1 MKKTVKQSEK
11 VRIIGIRNIILMAIL
26 VVLFFSMV
34 VSNKSIREKYD
45 DQYNLV
51 EAARKYQKGS
61 ENLTNAVRGYAATK
75 DIKYYNDYYNELN
88 QEKNRDIALTEMKRI
103 GITQKEQGYIDL
115 ISSTS
120 NNLVPLEE
128 QAMKDVLESK
138 LQEAIDTVYGTAYE
152 DSFTI
157 IHETTQKLIDEIA
170 ARMADETAKANKIT
184 IFINIICSISV
195 VLVVISVISLVSF
208 VKKELITPLPLVLE
222 QMQAISNGNFSAPFA
237 LQKDE
242 SEVGVLVGAIIETK
256 NILRSIIRE
265 IAYVL
270 EEMAHKKFDIKIK
283 ETYVGELSEIRTSFE
298 KILDNLNETFY
309 GISRTTQKV
318 SEGASQL
325 AVASEELAEGAEQ
338 QADAVNEILLTLNQ
352 MKEVCMED
360 ACAAEESAQV
370 AKKTENSLAQSDE
383 QMKALKEA
391 IYEINQSSEQI
402 GGIINT
408 INSIATETNLLAL
421 NAAIEA
427 ARAGQSGRGFAV
439 VAEHVKELA
448 SASADAANTTTDLIK
463 NSIALIQK
471 GTQIA
476 EQTSAEL
483 EDVKTGA
490 EHTFNRM
497 AKLTQSS
504 KDKVKKMEEITL
516 RLNQIAQTVERNS
529 AASQQTAATSEA
541 QSNETR
547 ELDDMINKFQLRKR

>member
-34 VSNKSIREKYD
+34 VSNKSIREKYE

-75 DIKYYNDYYNELN
+75 DIKYYNELN

-170 ARMADETAKANKIT
+170 ARMADETTKANKIT

-360 ACAAEESAQV
+360 V
-370 AKKTENSLAQSDE
+370 
-383 QMKALKEA
+383 
-391 IYEINQSSEQI
+391 
-402 GGIINT
+402 
-408 INSIATETNLLAL
+408 TN
-421 NAAIEA
+421 
-427 ARAGQSGRGFAV
+427 
-439 VAEHVKELA
+439 K
-448 SASADAANTTTDLIK
+448 
-463 NSIALIQK
+463 
-471 GTQIA
+471 
-476 EQTSAEL
+476 
-483 EDVKTGA
+483 
-490 EHTFNRM
+490 
-497 AKLTQSS
+497 
-504 KDKVKKMEEITL
+504 
-516 RLNQIAQTVERNS
+516 
-529 AASQQTAATSEA
+529 
-541 QSNETR
+541 
-547 ELDDMINKFQLRKR
+547 

>member
-34 VSNKSIREKYD
+34 VSNKSIREKYE

-138 LQEAIDTVYGTAYE
+138 LQEAIDTVYGT
-152 DSFTI
+152 T
-157 IHETTQKLIDEIA
+157 
-170 ARMADETAKANKIT
+170 KANKIT

-391 IYEINQSSEQI
+391 IYKINQSSEQI